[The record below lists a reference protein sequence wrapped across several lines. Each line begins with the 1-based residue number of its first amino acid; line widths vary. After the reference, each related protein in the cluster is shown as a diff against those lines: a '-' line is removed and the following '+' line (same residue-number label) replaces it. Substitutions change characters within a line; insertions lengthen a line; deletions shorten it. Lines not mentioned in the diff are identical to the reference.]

1 MSEIEQNKEFK
12 KLVQDVADIRD
23 ALLGTPYI
31 KKGLV
36 SRVDSLERDMHKLN
50 VIRWRVG
57 AYAAGVSTIIYAGA
71 ILIGKIF
78 F

>member
-1 MSEIEQNKEFK
+1 MSDIEQNKEFK
-12 KLVQDVADIRD
+12 KLVQDVTDIKD

-57 AYAAGVSTIIYAGA
+57 AYAAGVSTVIYG
-71 ILIGKIF
+71 LVFLLSKIF
-78 F
+78 